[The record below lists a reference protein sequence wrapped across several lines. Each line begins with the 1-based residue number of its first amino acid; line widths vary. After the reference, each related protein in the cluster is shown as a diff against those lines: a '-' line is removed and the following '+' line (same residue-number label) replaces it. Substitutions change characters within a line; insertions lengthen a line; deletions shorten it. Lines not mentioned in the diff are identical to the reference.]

1 MAGERRGGE
10 EPGGSLGSCE
20 SEVGRKGERKLGR
33 RGRGSGERWGRD
45 TSEGEKDRVGRDW
58 ILPGEFGTST
68 LIKPTKFFDYTYNKF
83 NTQRI
88 APKF

>member
-58 ILPGEFGTST
+58 IFLGEFETNNLLKQKNFLIMDVASST
-68 LIKPTKFFDYTYNKF
+68 HI
-83 NTQRI
+83 TQCRNL
-88 APKF
+88 